1 MYGMSHSMK
10 QNQMIEEDIALLTLS
25 VEELERYLI
34 SKELY
39 WPLFTHPHMKVV
51 NPRSRLTPGNLLLSV
66 ARLSC
71 ISFEGEKKTLIESK
85 LAEFNQ
91 IRYQWKSHWIIK
103 AQLEHKTRLD
113 LWHGYL
119 QDLIE
124 DRNQYARNYTYSV
137 RWRAI
142 LQLLGNEEIQFSE
155 SALISLAAMDENL
168 KAISYP
174 DAFVWGSEIE
184 PGFPEAD
191 FWYLYRKITV

>member
-1 MYGMSHSMK
+1 MS

-25 VEELERYLI
+25 IEELERYLI

-39 WPLFTHPHMKVV
+39 WPLFTHPHMKTV

-71 ISFEGEKKTLIESK
+71 LSFEGERKILINAK

-91 IRYQWKSHWIIK
+91 IRFQWKSHWIIK
-103 AQLEHKTRLD
+103 AQMEHKTRLD
-113 LWHGYL
+113 LWHAYL
-119 QDLIE
+119 QDLID
-124 DRNQYARNYTYSV
+124 DRSYARNYTYSV

-168 KAISYP
+168 KAISHP
-174 DAFVWGSEIE
+174 DVFVWGSEIE
-184 PGFPEAD
+184 PGFPEVNY
-191 FWYLYRKITV
+191 WYLYRKITI